1 MRTIIYEI
9 ANKVEEEVCKQEVDL
24 VCTDKPMTECREV
37 QFQVSTLW
45 NPLKDVAYSSSQ
57 FVFREE
63 LEEVC
68 TEVVEEE
75 CTLQEEQVCQQ
86 VAEGR
91 GGGGRLNIS
100 G

>member
-1 MRTIIYEI
+1 MRTIINDSV
-9 ANKVEEEVCKQEVDL
+9 NKVEEEVCNQEVDL

-37 QFQVSTLW
+37 KLQVSTVW

-68 TEVVEEE
+68 AEVVEEE
-75 CTLQEEQVCQQ
+75 CALQEEQVCQQ
-86 VAEGR
+86 VAEG
-91 GGGGRLNIS
+91 GGA
-100 G
+100 

>member
-1 MRTIIYEI
+1 M
-9 ANKVEEEVCKQEVDL
+9 
-24 VCTDKPMTECREV
+24 
-37 QFQVSTLW
+37 
-45 NPLKDVAYSSSQ
+45 AYSSSQ

-86 VAEGR
+86 VAEE
-91 GGGGRLNIS
+91 GGMSQSLKLSLVPRTQILGQFGPPKKCVNFDICNRRNKWVYCVY
-100 G
+100 

>member
-1 MRTIIYEI
+1 M
-9 ANKVEEEVCKQEVDL
+9 
-24 VCTDKPMTECREV
+24 
-37 QFQVSTLW
+37 
-45 NPLKDVAYSSSQ
+45 AYSSSQ

-86 VAEGR
+86 VAEG
-91 GGGGRLNIS
+91 GGSIFFGLS
-100 G
+100 LMLPFELSATPVL